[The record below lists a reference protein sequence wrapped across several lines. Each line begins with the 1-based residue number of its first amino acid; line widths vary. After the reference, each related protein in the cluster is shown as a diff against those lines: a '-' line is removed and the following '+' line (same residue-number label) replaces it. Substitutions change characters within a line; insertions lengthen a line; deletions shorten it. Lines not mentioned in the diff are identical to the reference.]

1 MVCGCK
7 GRDVA
12 QEGGIAFSDVSQ
24 VAEPSYRVFSG
35 FFLFISVHHIAMSCS
50 NHHHLSGKLIVNS
63 TFLTQHSP
71 TVPPASVALPARK
84 RIIRSPIDHLYF
96 FLPFLLFAFSFTSS
110 KKDGLVVGGE
120 RNGADLLHFMH
131 AGVSG

>member
-1 MVCGCK
+1 MVCGRK

-12 QEGGIAFSDVSQ
+12 EEGGIVFSDVSQ

-35 FFLFISVHHIAMSCS
+35 FFLFISVHHITMSGS
-50 NHHHLSGKLIVNS
+50 NHHHLSGKLIMS
-63 TFLTQHSP
+63 PTFLTQHLP

-96 FLPFLLFAFSFTSS
+96 SFLFFCLLFHNLEEEERV
-110 KKDGLVVGGE
+110 GGGGE
-120 RNGADLLHFMH
+120 RNVADLLHFMH